1 MPTAERPDLEERLRR
16 LPAVLAVDPP
26 PGLLDGVVRQGRR
39 RRLLRRAAAAA
50 AIVVLASG
58 VLATRAVVADRGAGQ
73 VLHPGEVGNAG
84 AARLAGGRVR
94 ALPPDPV
101 VDRFATAAT
110 AWTGRELIVWGGMDR
125 ERRVHA
131 DGAAFD
137 PAAGRWRPLPP
148 APQAQQLDRVT
159 GEAVWTGREL
169 LIWGGLAPDDEA
181 RAGGSMRPGGGLA
194 YDPARRDWRPL
205 PAPPHPLPA
214 SAGPALWTGR
224 ELLVVDAEGG
234 GQVAGGGLAGAAY
247 DPAADQWRVLPA
259 SPRLGGGQQ
268 LLGRTVLWAG
278 TRLLVWTFWTRPGG
292 PAPTSPAPDGMA
304 LWAYDP
310 EANHWAELPAPSA
323 PVRSSLARSALAWTG
338 REVLAVQNT
347 TQIPPDPAPFGGR
360 YDPDGDR
367 WTPIAPPPGRVPYG
381 EATALVWTGAALL
394 AGGDAAWD
402 PAADR
407 WWSLPAPGG
416 WRWVGAGPPVRP
428 LGRGVLAMLV
438 PEPD

>member
-50 AIVVLASG
+50 AVVVLASG

-73 VLHPGEVGNAG
+73 VLRPGEVRDAS

-94 ALPPDPV
+94 SLPPDPV

-110 AWTGRELIVWGGMDR
+110 AWTGQELIVWGGMDR
-125 ERRVHA
+125 DRRVHA

-148 APQAQQLDRVT
+148 APQAQQLGRL
-159 GEAVWTGREL
+159 GGKAVWTGREL
-169 LIWGGLAPDDEA
+169 LIWGGAAPDDEA
-181 RAGGSMRPGGGLA
+181 GAVGAMRPGDGLA
-194 YDPARRDWRPL
+194 YDPARRDWRRL
-205 PAPPHPLPA
+205 PAPPRRALSA
-214 SAGPALWTGR
+214 VAGPAHWTGR
-224 ELLVVDAEGG
+224 ELLVVDVEGSRPVPG
-234 GQVAGGGLAGAAY
+234 GRLAGAAY
-247 DPAADQWRVLPA
+247 DPAADDWRELPA
-259 SPRLGGGQQ
+259 SPRLAGQ

-278 TRLLVWTFWTRPGG
+278 TRLLVWSFWIRPGG
-292 PAPTSPAPDGMA
+292 PAPTSANPDGVA

-310 EANHWAELPAPSA
+310 EADSWATLPTPSA
-323 PVRSSLARSALAWTG
+323 PVRSSLVRSSLAWTG
-338 REVLAVQNT
+338 RDVLAVQNT
-347 TQIPPDPAPFGGR
+347 TEIPPDPPLFGGR

-367 WTPIAPPPGRVPYG
+367 WTPIATPPRRVPYG
-381 EATALVWTGAALL
+381 EASALVWTGAALV
-394 AGGDAAWD
+394 ADGFAAYD

-407 WWSLPAPGG
+407 WWRLPAPAG

-428 LGRGVLAMLV
+428 RGGGVLAVLV
-438 PEPD
+438 PGPD

>member
-73 VLHPGEVGNAG
+73 VLHPGEVRNAS

-94 ALPPDPV
+94 TLPPDPV
-101 VDRFATAAT
+101 ADRFATAAK

-125 ERRVHA
+125 DRRVHA

-148 APQAQQLDRVT
+148 APQAQQLLQGR

-169 LIWGGLAPDDEA
+169 LIWGGLAADDNARADEA
-181 RAGGSMRPGGGLA
+181 MRPAHGLA
-194 YDPARRDWRPL
+194 YDPARRAWRRL
-205 PAPPHPLPA
+205 PAAPRSLPA

-234 GQVAGGGLAGAAY
+234 RQVAGGGLVGAAY
-247 DPAADQWRVLPA
+247 DPAANQWRALPA
-259 SPRLGGGQQ
+259 SPRLGGGQ

-292 PAPTSPAPDGMA
+292 PAPTSADPDGVA
-304 LWAYDP
+304 LWAYTP
-310 EANHWAELPAPSA
+310 AANSWAELPAPSA
-323 PVRSSLARSALAWTG
+323 PVRSSLVRSALAWTG

-347 TQIPPDPAPFGGR
+347 TQIPPDPPLFGSR

-367 WTPIAPPPGRVPYG
+367 WTPIAAPPGRVPFG
-381 EATALVWTGAALL
+381 EASALVWTGAALL
-394 AGGDAAWD
+394 ADGAAAWD

-428 LGRGVLAMLV
+428 LGEGVLAMLV